1 MKSWSTPVA
10 DRSKFRCEPKYDL
23 VEMMTTQ
30 IITEGITKLEVPE
43 LERFRTPA
51 GDYAPSLT
59 QVFYNPLMELC
70 RDISVSA
77 LQVLADELGSIRI
90 CDPLAGVG
98 ARGLRYAKEVR
109 GVAKVVVNDR
119 SQEAVELIRRNV
131 ELNGLSSSVEVLNED
146 ANVLLWDYRP
156 RFHAVDIDPFGSP
169 APFVD
174 AACAALSHDGM
185 LLLTATD
192 TAPLSGTHPKACI
205 RRYGAKPLRTEYCH
219 ELGIR
224 ILVGFCQRV
233 AGRHEI
239 ALAPLLAHASKHYFR
254 VYLRASRSPR
264 RADELLAQQGYVSHC
279 GACGRRAVS
288 FGIAAELPRSCECRG
303 KLGHAGP
310 MWLGRI
316 IDRGFVQRVVSDLA
330 RRNFRLGQ
338 QAIGLL
344 SRCIEESDGPPTFY
358 EMHEIARRAGV
369 QPPKIADVIAK
380 LRGKGYF
387 ASRTHFSGTGLRT
400 DAPLDELLQVTKGR
414 QI

>member
-1 MKSWSTPVA
+1 
-10 DRSKFRCEPKYDL
+10 
-23 VEMMTTQ
+23 MTQ
-30 IITEGITKLEVPE
+30 VITEGITKLEVPE

-77 LQVLADELGSIRI
+77 LQVLADELGNIRI

-109 GVAKVVVNDR
+109 GAAKVVVNDR
-119 SQEAVELIRRNV
+119 SREAVELIGRNV
-131 ELNGLSSSVEVLNED
+131 ELNGLSSSVEVLDGD
-146 ANVLLWDYRP
+146 ANVLLWGHRP

-174 AACAALSHDGM
+174 AACAALSRDGM
-185 LLLTATD
+185 LMLTATD

-224 ILVGFCQRV
+224 ILMGFCQRV
-233 AGRHEI
+233 AGGHEM
-239 ALAPLLAHASKHYFR
+239 ALAPLLAHASRHYFR
-254 VYLRASRSPR
+254 VYMRALMGPKRV
-264 RADELLAQQGYVSHC
+264 DELLAQQGHVSHC
-279 GACGRRAVS
+279 KACGRRVVS
-288 FGIAAELPRSCECRG
+288 FGIAAELPNTCECG
-303 KLGHAGP
+303 EKLSHAGP

-316 IDRGFVQRVVSDLA
+316 MDRGFVQRVFGDLA

-338 QAIGLL
+338 QAIVLL

-358 EMHEIARRAGV
+358 EVHEVARRAGV
-369 QPPKIADVIAK
+369 QPPKIAGVIAR
-380 LRGKGYF
+380 LRGRGYF

-400 DAPLDELLQVTKGR
+400 DAPLDEIISVLR
-414 QI
+414 

>member
-1 MKSWSTPVA
+1 
-10 DRSKFRCEPKYDL
+10 
-23 VEMMTTQ
+23 MMTQ
-30 IITEGITKLEVPE
+30 VITEGITKLEVPE

-109 GVAKVVVNDR
+109 GAAKVVVNDR
-119 SQEAVELIRRNV
+119 SREAVELIGRNV
-131 ELNGLSSSVEVLNED
+131 ELNGLSSSVEVLEGD
-146 ANVLLWDYRP
+146 ANVLLWGHRP

-169 APFVD
+169 APFMD
-174 AACAALSHDGM
+174 AACAALARDGM
-185 LLLTATD
+185 LMLTATD
-192 TAPLSGTHPKACI
+192 TAPLSGTHPRACI

-224 ILVGFCQRV
+224 ILIGFCQRV
-233 AGRHEI
+233 AGRHEM
-239 ALAPLLAHASKHYFR
+239 ALAPLLAHASRHYFR
-254 VYLRASRSPR
+254 VYMRALMGPK

-279 GACGRRAVS
+279 RACGRRVVS
-288 FGIAAELPRSCECRG
+288 FGIAAELPSTCECG
-303 KLGHAGP
+303 EKLGHAGP

-316 IDRGFVQRVVSDLA
+316 MDRGFVQRVASDLA
-330 RRNFRLGQ
+330 RRNFRLSQ
-338 QAIGLL
+338 QAIVLL

-358 EMHEIARRAGV
+358 EVHEVAKRAGV
-369 QPPKIADVIAK
+369 QPPKIAEVIARLRK
-380 LRGKGYF
+380 LNYF

-400 DAPLDELLQVTKGR
+400 DAPLDGIISALR
-414 QI
+414 

>member
-1 MKSWSTPVA
+1 M
-10 DRSKFRCEPKYDL
+10 
-23 VEMMTTQ
+23 MMTQ
-30 IITEGITKLEVPE
+30 VITEGITELEVPE

-59 QVFYNPLMELC
+59 QVFYNPLMEMC

-109 GVAKVVVNDR
+109 GAAKVVVNDR
-119 SQEAVELIRRNV
+119 SREAVELIGRNV
-131 ELNGLSSSVEVLNED
+131 ELNGLSSSVEVLEGD
-146 ANVLLWDYRP
+146 ANVLLWGHRP

-174 AACAALSHDGM
+174 AACAALSRDGM
-185 LLLTATD
+185 LMITATD

-205 RRYGAKPLRTEYCH
+205 RRYGARPLRTEYCH

-224 ILVGFCQRV
+224 ILIGFCQRV
-233 AGRHEI
+233 AGRHEM
-239 ALAPLLAHASKHYFR
+239 ALTPLLAHASRHYFR
-254 VYLRASRSPR
+254 VYMRAMMGPK

-279 GACGRRAVS
+279 RACGRRVVS
-288 FGIAAELPRSCECRG
+288 FGIAAGLPSTCECG
-303 KLGHAGP
+303 EKLSHAGP

-316 IDRGFVQRVVSDLA
+316 IDRGFAQRVFGDLA

-338 QAIGLL
+338 QAMVLL

-358 EMHEIARRAGV
+358 EMHEVARLAGV
-369 QPPKIADVIAK
+369 QPPKIADVVAR
-380 LRGKGYF
+380 LRGRGYF

-400 DAPLDELLQVTKGR
+400 DAPLDEIISALR
-414 QI
+414 

>member
-1 MKSWSTPVA
+1 M
-10 DRSKFRCEPKYDL
+10 
-23 VEMMTTQ
+23 MMTQ
-30 IITEGITKLEVPE
+30 VITEGITELEVPE

-59 QVFYNPLMELC
+59 QVFYNPLMEMC

-109 GVAKVVVNDR
+109 GAAKVVVNDR
-119 SQEAVELIRRNV
+119 SREAVELIGRNV
-131 ELNGLSSSVEVLNED
+131 ELNGLSSSVEVLEGD
-146 ANVLLWDYRP
+146 ANVLLWGHRP

-174 AACAALSHDGM
+174 AACAALSRDGM
-185 LLLTATD
+185 LMITATD

-205 RRYGAKPLRTEYCH
+205 RRYGARPLRTEYCH

-224 ILVGFCQRV
+224 ILIGFCQRV
-233 AGRHEI
+233 AGRHEM
-239 ALAPLLAHASKHYFR
+239 ALTPLLAHASRHYFR
-254 VYLRASRSPR
+254 VYMRAMMGPK

-279 GACGRRAVS
+279 RACGRRVVS
-288 FGIAAELPRSCECRG
+288 FGIAAGLPSTCECG
-303 KLGHAGP
+303 EKLSHAGP

-316 IDRGFVQRVVSDLA
+316 MDRGFIQRVASDLV
-330 RRNFRLGQ
+330 RRNFRLSQ
-338 QAIGLL
+338 QAIVLL

-369 QPPKIADVIAK
+369 QPPKIAEVIAR
-380 LRGKGYF
+380 LRKQGYF

-400 DAPLDELLQVTKGR
+400 DAPLDEIISAFK
-414 QI
+414 

>member
-1 MKSWSTPVA
+1 
-10 DRSKFRCEPKYDL
+10 
-23 VEMMTTQ
+23 MMTQ
-30 IITEGITKLEVPE
+30 VITEGITELEVPE

-77 LQVLADELGSIRI
+77 LQVLADELGNIRI

-109 GVAKVVVNDR
+109 GAAKVVVNDR
-119 SQEAVELIRRNV
+119 SREAVELIGRNV
-131 ELNGLSSSVEVLNED
+131 ELNGLSSSVEVLEGD
-146 ANVLLWDYRP
+146 ANVLLWGYRP
-156 RFHAVDIDPFGSP
+156 RFHAIDIDPFGSP

-174 AACAALSHDGM
+174 AACAALSRDGM
-185 LLLTATD
+185 LMLTATD

-224 ILVGFCQRV
+224 ILTGFCQRV
-233 AGRHEI
+233 AGMHEI
-239 ALAPLLAHASKHYFR
+239 ALAPLLAHASRHYFR
-254 VYLRASRSPR
+254 VYMRAMMGPKRV
-264 RADELLAQQGYVSHC
+264 DELLAQQGYVSHC
-279 GACGRRAVS
+279 KACGRRVVS
-288 FGIAAELPRSCECRG
+288 LGIAAELPGTCECG
-303 KLGHAGP
+303 EKLGHAGP

-316 IDRGFVQRVVSDLA
+316 MDRGFVQRVASDLA
-330 RRNFRLGQ
+330 RRNFRLNQ
-338 QAIGLL
+338 QAMVLL

-369 QPPKIADVIAK
+369 QPPKIAEVIAK
-380 LRGKGYF
+380 LRGRGYF

-400 DAPLDELLQVTKGR
+400 DAPLDEIISALR
-414 QI
+414 